1 MNSAWIL
8 LCQLFS
14 YCCILF
20 FTRLTHP
27 PQHTHTRPRRQEMS
41 QFYQSSEESPPDR
54 MSSSENVI
62 SAGTTSKEKK
72 NEEHEEN
79 LSMKLDKFY
88 RFKPISRPNIAYGS
102 VAQHLTTRE
111 YSDRGVSNQ
120 RSYTDSGFGSVLCCF
135 MSHNT
140 NGNTAN

>member
-1 MNSAWIL
+1 
-8 LCQLFS
+8 
-14 YCCILF
+14 
-20 FTRLTHP
+20 
-27 PQHTHTRPRRQEMS
+27 
-41 QFYQSSEESPPDR
+41 

-111 YSDRGVSNQ
+111 YSDR
-120 RSYTDSGFGSVLCCF
+120 SGFKSKKLHRFRVWFSSMLLHE
-135 MSHNT
+135 SQHKWKHS
-140 NGNTAN
+140 